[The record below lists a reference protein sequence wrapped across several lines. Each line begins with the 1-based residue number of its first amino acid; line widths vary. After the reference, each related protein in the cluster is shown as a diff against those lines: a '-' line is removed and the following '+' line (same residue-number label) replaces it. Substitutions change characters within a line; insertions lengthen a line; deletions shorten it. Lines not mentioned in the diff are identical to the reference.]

1 MKNII
6 LLLTL
11 FLISSC
17 KAQQK
22 IIKSINDTQLIEN
35 IIAQFSEKAKIK
47 IDNSVFALYFQEK
60 PDITEVYNDNINKYI
75 YNGLTITI
83 YRFESQSQSQI
94 NEFRKDYDVYRKSEN
109 IFYIFDKNSNPKL
122 LETLR
127 INKLEQLD
135 IENSYES
142 YDPKSWVLNFNPKGD
157 LEKCYPYNC
166 N

>member
-6 LLLTL
+6 LLLAL

-22 IIKSINDTQLIEN
+22 TIKSINDAKLIEN

-47 IDNSVFALYFQEK
+47 IDNSVFVLYFQEK
-60 PDITEVYNDNINKYI
+60 PDVTEVHNDNIDKYI
-75 YNGLTITI
+75 YSGLTTTI
-83 YRFESQSQSQI
+83 YRFESQSQI

-109 IFYIFDKNSNPKL
+109 IFYIFDKKSNPKL
-122 LETLR
+122 LKKLR
-127 INKLEQLD
+127 INKLEQVD

-142 YDPKSWVLNFNPKGD
+142 YDPKSWVLNFNSTGD